1 MGDRITIQFV
11 VNNYDTQGNV
21 QSAHKSG
28 VLYSHWDGHT
38 ISKDVYEFLKSA
50 RRDGAIGQHQHY
62 REDRHED
69 DPAYGTWSARNKPF
83 KLVDIDGKKIWQC
96 PICKCAQENCLSGEW
111 VNDKGMM
118 PLDRLEPDMV
128 MFNFIVYLGMKY
140 GKRVEQTHHEHEF
153 PAMEHFPYM
162 SSNYRV
168 EEGDGSGSWEDNG
181 HKEIDLEYYLRGVE
195 QDLEDEAREER
206 KKYGEG
212 KI

>member
-38 ISKDVYEFLKSA
+38 ISQDVYEFLKSA
-50 RRDGAIGQHQHY
+50 RRDGAIGQHQHFKQ
-62 REDRHED
+62 ERHED
-69 DPAYGTWSARNKPF
+69 DPDYGTWSARNKPF
-83 KLVDIDGKKIWQC
+83 KLTKVVYQDHKGEHHKMVWQC
-96 PICKCAQENCLSGEW
+96 PICKCAQENCLNGEW

-195 QDLEDEAREER
+195 TDLLDEER
-206 KKYGEG
+206 DSK
-212 KI
+212 